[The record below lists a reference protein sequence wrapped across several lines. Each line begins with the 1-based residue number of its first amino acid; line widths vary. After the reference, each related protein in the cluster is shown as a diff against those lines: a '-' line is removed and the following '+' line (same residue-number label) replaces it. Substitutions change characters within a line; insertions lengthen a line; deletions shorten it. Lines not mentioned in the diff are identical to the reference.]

1 MTAYERSLTMPAPP
15 EHVLDQAAGIGRRE
29 E

>member
-1 MTAYERSLTMPAPP
+1 MTDHDRSLTMPAPP